1 MLYKSARVTT
11 LNRLNRFYFN
21 YLTHGHFGTLSSKLI
36 SFNTYFFHGHFGT
49 PFTGTLVRF
58 PELLTGTLVHKPI
71 VFNSYSSTR

>member
-1 MLYKSARVTT
+1 MLYKNARVITMI
-11 LNRLNRFYFN
+11 RLNRPYFN

-36 SFNTYFFHGHFGT
+36 SFNTHFFHRHFGT
-49 PFTGTLVRF
+49 PSTGTLVPF